1 MTMDNH
7 NPNQPAKA
15 TSPAASGLASPPCYD
30 SAQLLDADGVAI
42 IIHQGQRYQLR
53 QTKAGKLILTK

>member
-1 MTMDNH
+1 MTMDNK
-7 NPNQPAKA
+7 NNTLQAKA
-15 TSPAASGLASPPCYD
+15 ALGTERSLALPPCYD
-30 SAQLLDADGVAI
+30 SAQLLNADGVAF